1 MNKTSFFILALLDI
15 IAELV
20 QLTFELGTFT
30 RKYVVPALVAV
41 YVAGEIAW
49 DMITSIEIELPTYK
63 TPITA

>member
-30 RKYVVPALVAV
+30 RKYVVLALVAV